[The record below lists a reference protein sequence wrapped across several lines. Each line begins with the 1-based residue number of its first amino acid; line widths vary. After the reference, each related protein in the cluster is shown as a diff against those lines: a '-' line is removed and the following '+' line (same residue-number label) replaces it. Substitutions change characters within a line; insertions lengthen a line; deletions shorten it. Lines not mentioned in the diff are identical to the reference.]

1 MDLAVLLSR
10 SFSTTNLIENL
21 NSQLKKHIGR
31 VKYWMN
37 SDMRSRWMAIL
48 LLQIEK
54 RMRKVNNHEKL
65 NSLIAELIKELKIER
80 QRIA

>member
-1 MDLAVLLSR
+1 
-10 SFSTTNLIENL
+10 
-21 NSQLKKHIGR
+21 
-31 VKYWMN
+31 
-37 SDMRSRWMAIL
+37 MAIL